1 MKKVFVDTDILL
13 DLLSGREPF
22 AQSASILFSKADRK
36 KIKIFVS
43 SLSFSNLN
51 YLLSRQFNVDQ
62 ARRKLLNF
70 KTLVTVLPV
79 TEKTVELAL
88 SSDFKDF
95 EDALQYYTAI
105 ENNIQTLLTRNLR
118 DYKYAT
124 ISVMTAEDYV
134 QLS

>member
-1 MKKVFVDTDILL
+1 
-13 DLLSGREPF
+13 
-22 AQSASILFSKADRK
+22 
-36 KIKIFVS
+36 
-43 SLSFSNLN
+43 
-51 YLLSRQFNVDQ
+51 LLSRQFNVDQ

-88 SSDFKDF
+88 SSEFKDF

-118 DYKYAT
+118 DYKHAT
-124 ISVMTAEDYV
+124 ISVMTAEDFV
-134 QLS
+134 QVS